1 MKIARIETFRYW
13 AKWKNWLFVRVE
25 TEDGLHGWGE
35 ASLAGAIGAVEEA
48 IRELGSVLI
57 GREAGGVERHWQ
69 AMYHAWRWRGGPI
82 QATAQ
87 AALDIALWD
96 LEGSRPAG
104 PACPLLGAP

>member
-25 TEDGLHGWGE
+25 TDDGLHGWGE

-57 GREAGGVERHWQ
+57 GREAGGVEPVTPEGRRAGGVVGVGAW
-69 AMYHAWRWRGGPI
+69 AMSRDAV
-82 QATAQ
+82 
-87 AALDIALWD
+87 AAASVI
-96 LEGSRPAG
+96 E
-104 PACPLLGAP
+104 